1 MAFYD
6 KFLKLK
12 EELEAL
18 GHEVFI
24 PSLKFESKKDDTSVG
39 GFIERSGGMEAFP
52 PEHEFW
58 VNKGKAI
65 QAHFEKIDEHD
76 CILVTN
82 YEKKGIP
89 NYIGGNTFLE
99 IGHAFGSGK
108 KIFILNKLP
117 KESPYL
123 EEIMGMQPIILDG
136 GINKIG

>member
-12 EELEAL
+12 EELEEM

-24 PSLKFESKKDDTSVG
+24 PSLKFEPAKNDTSVG
-39 GFIERSGGMEAFP
+39 SFIERAGGLNALP
-52 PEHEFW
+52 PDHEFW
-58 VNKGKAI
+58 GKKGKAI
-65 QAHFEKIDEHD
+65 KAHFEKIKEND

-99 IGHAFGSGK
+99 IGYAFAANK
-108 KIFILNKLP
+108 KIFILNGLP
-117 KESPYL
+117 MDSAYI
-123 EEIMGMQPIILDG
+123 EEIIGMQPVVLEGDLE
-136 GINKIG
+136 KLK